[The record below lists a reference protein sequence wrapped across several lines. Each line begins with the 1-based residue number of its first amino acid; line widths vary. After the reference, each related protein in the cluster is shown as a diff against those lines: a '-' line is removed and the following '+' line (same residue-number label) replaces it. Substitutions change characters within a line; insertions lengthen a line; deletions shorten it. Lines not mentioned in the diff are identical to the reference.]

1 MKNYL
6 ANSMSQKEKWKY
18 KGGYV
23 LKKLISELMVD
34 YLERREVEYIFGLCG
49 HTVIGFLEALSRSKK
64 IKFISFRNEQLAA
77 MAADGYARVKKKA
90 GVVMCH
96 LGPGLANTV
105 TGVANASFDSIP
117 MVVIAG
123 DVPRYYYGK
132 HPHQEVNLHSD
143 GSQYEIL
150 KPIVKRA
157 WRVDDPE
164 AMPEILDRAFRL
176 AESGRPGPVLIS
188 VPMDVFSEKIEE
200 DLFKRTYRDGHETIK
215 PALAP
220 SAAKAIAEKLVNA
233 SNPVIHAGGGILL
246 ADASWELKE
255 LVEFLDIPVSRT
267 LMGQGCISDV
277 HPLMLG
283 QTGFW
288 GLEFTHKFT
297 ANADVILGLGTRFAE
312 ADSSSWYPGVTFD
325 MEKTEFIQIDID
337 PAEIGRNYPVSIG
350 AIADLKEALSQ
361 ILAEAKLLRP
371 EGIERPELKEKIKAN
386 RKAFKESNIA
396 ISEDSRFP
404 MTPQR
409 ILKDVKEVIPE
420 DALIYTDVGWNKNG
434 VAQQFDITIP
444 GTIHHSS
451 GLATMG
457 FGASALIGG
466 KLAAPEKVV
475 LTLVGDGGFGIN
487 PSTLATAVEQN
498 IPVIWI
504 VMNNSAFGTIA
515 GLTYSNYGTK
525 FGTVFTTPDGNSYSP
540 DWAKVALAYGVE
552 AIKIDSAEAF
562 KPALEKAVASNK
574 PYLLDVPME
583 NIGVPTPGC
592 WNINEIY
599 RPKPNVRYGKVLKND
614 KGEYIAPDHSGSH
627 K

>member
-1 MKNYL
+1 MKRL
-6 ANSMSQKEKWKY
+6 
-18 KGGYV
+18 V
-23 LKKLISELMVD
+23 SEQMVE
-34 YLERREVEYIFGLCG
+34 YLERRNVEYIFGLCG
-49 HTVIGFLEALSRSKK
+49 HTVIGFLAALSKSKK
-64 IKFISFRNEQLAA
+64 LKYISFRNEQLAA
-77 MAADGYARVKKKA
+77 MAADGYARIKKKA
-90 GVVMCH
+90 GVVLCH
-96 LGPGLANTV
+96 LGPGLTNTV

-143 GSQYEIL
+143 ASQYEIL

-157 WRVDDPE
+157 WRIDDAE
-164 AMPEILDRAFRL
+164 ALPEILDKAFRL
-176 AESGRPGPVLIS
+176 AESGRPGPVLLSI
-188 VPMDVFSEKIEE
+188 PMDVFSTKIDEE
-200 DLFKRTYRDGHETIK
+200 LFNRTFKDSTETVK

-220 SAAKAIAEKLVNA
+220 SAAKAIAKKLIEA
-233 SNPVIHAGGGILL
+233 KNPVIHAGGGVLL
-246 ADASWELKE
+246 AGASEELRE

-267 LMGQGCISDV
+267 LMGQGCMSDT

-325 MEKTEFIQIDID
+325 MNKTEFLQIDID

-350 AIADLKEALSQ
+350 AIADLKLALAQ
-361 ILAEAKLLRP
+361 ILEEAKALVP
-371 EGIERPELKEKIKAN
+371 EGIKRPGLREMIKTN
-386 RKAFKESNIA
+386 RDEFRKSNIE
-396 ISEDSRFP
+396 ISSDGRFP

-409 ILKDVKEVIPE
+409 ILKDVKSVIPE
-420 DALIYTDVGWNKNG
+420 DAIIFTDVGWNKNG

-457 FGASALIGG
+457 FGGSALIGG
-466 KLAAPEKVV
+466 KLAAPDKVV
-475 LTLVGDGGFGIN
+475 LTLVGDGGFGVN
-487 PSTLATAVEQN
+487 PGALATAVEQN
-498 IPVIWI
+498 IPVVWV

-515 GLTYSNYGTK
+515 GLEYSNYQTK
-525 FGTVFTTPDGNSYSP
+525 FGTVFTTPDGKPYSP
-540 DWAKVALAYGVE
+540 NWAEVAKAYGVDAVRIE
-552 AIKIDSAEAF
+552 SADQF
-562 KPALEKAVASNK
+562 KPELEKAINCNK

-583 NIGVPTPGC
+583 NIAVPTPGT
-592 WNINEIY
+592 WNINDIY
-599 RPKPNVRYGKVLKND
+599 NPKEGVVNGKLVKNE
-614 KGEYIAPDHSGSH
+614 KGEYILPNHSGSH